1 MEWSLEPGVL
11 AWLLVVEAL
20 YVRALRVLGRRGVR
34 VPRAQVWCWHAG
46 MALQVLGL
54 LSPIGAYADDLLSA
68 HMAEHLLIADLAAP
82 FLVAGVRTPVLQFLL
97 PRQALVPLARRRRLR
112 RALAVARRPQAA
124 IPLYLLVLYGWHLG
138 PLFEAATT
146 SPALHALQHM
156 TFVATGILV
165 WWPLLEPG
173 RRRMTGALWKILHIL
188 GARLAGMMLGMAF
201 IISRTPFYT
210 DVYGAGDRAL
220 GFSALADQQSAGAI
234 MLIVDI
240 LLMVCAMAF
249 LFWRAA
255 AEEDRRAASYST
267 VSVPSMPPSRWP
279 GTEQ

>member
-1 MEWSLEPGVL
+1 MAFGVL
-11 AWLLVVEAL
+11 AWLLVAEGL
-20 YVRALRVLGRRGVR
+20 YLRAVRTLAARGHT
-34 VPRAQVWCWHAG
+34 VPRGQLVCWHVG
-46 MALQVLGL
+46 IGLQAVGL

-210 DVYGAGDRAL
+210 DVYGSGDRPL

-240 LLMVCAMAF
+240 VLMVCAMAF

>member
-1 MEWSLEPGVL
+1 MAFGVL
-11 AWLLVVEAL
+11 AWLLVAEGL
-20 YVRALRVLGRRGVR
+20 YLRAVRTLAARGHT
-34 VPRAQVWCWHAG
+34 VPRGQLVCWHVG
-46 MALQVLGL
+46 IGLQAVGL

-220 GFSALADQQSAGAI
+220 GFSALGDQQSAGAI
-234 MLIVDI
+234 MLVVDI
-240 LLMVCAMAF
+240 VLMVCAMAF

-255 AEEDRRAASYST
+255 AEEDRRAAGYST

>member
-1 MEWSLEPGVL
+1 MAFGVL
-11 AWLLVVEAL
+11 AWLLVAEGL
-20 YVRALRVLGRRGVR
+20 YLRAVRTLAARGHT
-34 VPRAQVWCWHAG
+34 VPRGQLVCWHVG
-46 MALQVLGL
+46 IGLQAVGL

>member
-1 MEWSLEPGVL
+1 MAFGVL
-11 AWLLVVEAL
+11 AWLLVAEGL
-20 YVRALRVLGRRGVR
+20 YLRAVRTLAARGHT
-34 VPRAQVWCWHAG
+34 VPRGQLVCWHVG
-46 MALQVLGL
+46 IGLQAVGL

-165 WWPLLEPG
+165 WWPLLEPAK
-173 RRRMTGALWKILHIL
+173 RRMTGALWKILHIL

>member
-1 MEWSLEPGVL
+1 MAFGVL
-11 AWLLVVEAL
+11 AWLLVAEGL
-20 YVRALRVLGRRGVR
+20 YLRAVRTLAARGHA
-34 VPRAQVWCWHAG
+34 VPRGQILCWHVG
-46 MALQVLGL
+46 IGLQAVGL
-54 LSPIGAYADDLLSA
+54 LSPIGAHADELLSA

-124 IPLYLLVLYGWHLG
+124 IPLYLLVLYGWHLE

-156 TFVATGILV
+156 TFVVTGILV

-234 MLIVDI
+234 MLVVDI
-240 LLMVCAMAF
+240 VLMVCAMAF

-255 AEEDRRAASYST
+255 AEEDRRAAAYST

>member
-1 MEWSLEPGVL
+1 VAWGVV
-11 AWLLVVEAL
+11 AWLLLAEGL
-20 YVRALRVLGRRGVR
+20 YVRAVRVLAARGHT
-34 VPRAQVWCWHAG
+34 VPRAQLVCWHVG
-46 MALQVLGL
+46 IGLQAIGL
-54 LSPIGAYADDLLSA
+54 LSPIGAHADVLLSA

-97 PRQALVPLARRRRLR
+97 PKAALVPLARRRRLR
-112 RALAVARRPQAA
+112 RVLAVARRPQAA
-124 IPLYLLVLYGWHLG
+124 IPLYLLVLYGWHVG

-146 SPALHALQHM
+146 SPPLHALQHM

-165 WWPLLEPG
+165 WWPLLEPAK
-173 RRRMTGALWKILHIL
+173 RRMAGALWKILHIL

-201 IISRTPFYT
+201 IIARTPFYT
-210 DVYGAGDRAL
+210 DVYGAGERPL

-234 MLIVDI
+234 MLVVDI
-240 LLMVCAMAF
+240 VLMVSAMAF

-255 AEEDRRAASYST
+255 AEEDRPAAGYST